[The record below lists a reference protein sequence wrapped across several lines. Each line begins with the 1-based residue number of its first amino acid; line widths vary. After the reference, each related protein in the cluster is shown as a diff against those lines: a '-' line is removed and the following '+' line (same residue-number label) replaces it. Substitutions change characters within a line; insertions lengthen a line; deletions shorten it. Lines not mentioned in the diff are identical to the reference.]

1 MDAMREMVARVPKTI
16 IKRPVC
22 PRHVMFLSL
31 LIINTWLAARWT
43 RTRVIGG
50 YDSTREGA

>member
-1 MDAMREMVARVPKTI
+1 MLRGQSAQTI
-16 IKRPVC
+16 IKGLVC
-22 PRHVMFLSL
+22 PINVMFLSL
-31 LIINTWLAARWT
+31 LIINTPLVARQT